1 MSDDLAYRKTTF
13 HKRSGIGLAAL
24 VIGAVTFALLATT
37 VLRPLKGYAE
47 QTGAGA
53 SNTIYLPLITK
64 AACSADM
71 PRINAPRFT
80 GTIPFERTAIA
91 WFGKVSPSQNYT
103 DIRVGYN
110 ANELYIYLAI
120 FDRHL
125 WYDENPTPQTL
136 TQWDAVTLLLDT
148 SGGTVVS
155 PSSWKFVAQL
165 YGDESPQRRAVYRG
179 SATGWQPASITF
191 RAKPGWRGNAL
202 NDNSDSDRGWAMSFT
217 IPFSSLGLSSAP
229 PEGTSWR
236 MAVIVHDRDTRA
248 GPPVGDQAW
257 PPQTPLESPGCWS
270 FLNFGLPSYQ
280 TSTPP
285 TGSLLIR
292 RPREGSPLVPDADVG
307 AAIKNQCP
315 GDDNHIWNEWG
326 NRNYGREPDFNI
338 QNQSDVA
345 DWPCFAKYYVTFP
358 LDGIPPGKVIV
369 SATLTLHQFGNS
381 GGSGEA
387 KRSWIQVLVA
397 SGDWDENTITWNNA
411 PLAYENVGG
420 SWVDPLTSTPGWPGV
435 PRTWDV
441 SYAVAR
447 AYARGEPLRLI
458 LYSADSDYH
467 SGKYFVSS
475 DTGDWNTT
483 GRPRLEVRWG
493 EAR

>member
-1 MSDDLAYRKTTF
+1 MFRTTALF
-13 HKRSGIGLAAL
+13 RARRGVGVTTL
-24 VIGAVTFALLATT
+24 VIGTIVVTLTAAG
-37 VLRPLKGYAE
+37 LRPSTGYAE
-47 QTGAGA
+47 QNDISAA
-53 SNTIYLPLITK
+53 NTIYLPLVVK
-64 AACSADM
+64 ASCAADT
-71 PRINAPRFT
+71 PRINAPKFT
-80 GTIPFERTAIA
+80 GAIPFERTAIA
-91 WFGKVSPSQNYT
+91 WFGKVSPTQNYS

-110 ANELYIYLAI
+110 ADELYVYLAI

-148 SGGTVVS
+148 SGGATLS

-165 YGDESPQRRAVYRG
+165 YGDPSPQRRAVYRG
-179 SATGWQPASITF
+179 SATGWQQTNVTF
-191 RAKPGWRGNAL
+191 DALPGWRGNAL
-202 NDNSDSDRGWAMSFT
+202 NDNSDSDRGWAMGFT
-217 IPFSSLGLSSAP
+217 IPFSSLGLSSP
-229 PEGTSWR
+229 PPDGTSWR

-248 GPPVGDQAW
+248 GPPIGDQMW
-257 PPQTPLESPGCWS
+257 PPQTPLDAPGCWGL
-270 FLNFGLPSYQ
+270 LNFGLPVYQ
-280 TSTPP
+280 TSTTP
-285 TGSLLIR
+285 TGSLVIR
-292 RPREGSPLVPDADVG
+292 RPTENSPLVPDADVG
-307 AAIKNQCP
+307 GAITNQCP
-315 GDDNHIWNEWG
+315 GDENHIWNEWG
-326 NRNYGREPDFNI
+326 NRNYGRAPNFNI

-381 GGSGEA
+381 GGAGQA
-387 KRSWIQVLVA
+387 KPSWIQVSVA
-397 SGDWDENTITWNNA
+397 AGDWNEQTITWNNA
-411 PLAYENVGG
+411 PIAYENVAI
-420 SWVDPLTSTPGWPGV
+420 SRVDPVTGSINWPGV

-458 LYSADSDYH
+458 LYSADSEYH
-467 SGKYFVSS
+467 SGKYFASS
-475 DTGDWNTT
+475 DTGDWNIE

>member
-1 MSDDLAYRKTTF
+1 MFRTPIFRAR
-13 HKRSGIGLAAL
+13 RGAGLTAL
-24 VIGAVTFALLATT
+24 LTVTVAIVLATT
-37 VLRPLKGYAE
+37 AGLPASPGYAE
-47 QTGAGA
+47 QDTSGAG
-53 SNTIYLPLITK
+53 TTVYLPLVTR
-64 AACSADM
+64 ASCPADM

-91 WFGKVSPSQNYT
+91 WFGKVSPTQNYT

-110 ANELYIYLAI
+110 ANELYVYLAI

-125 WYDENPTPQTL
+125 WYDTNPSPQTL
-136 TQWDAVTLLLDT
+136 TQWDAVTLMLDT
-148 SGGTVVS
+148 SGGAALS

-165 YGDESPQRRAVYRG
+165 YGDRSPQRRAVYRG
-179 SATGWQPASITF
+179 SAAGWQQTSVTF
-191 RAKPGWRGNAL
+191 DALPGWRGNAL
-202 NDNSDSDRGWAMSFT
+202 NDNSDSDRGWAMRFT

-248 GPPVGDQAW
+248 GPPIGDQFW
-257 PPQTPLESPGCWS
+257 PPQGSLDAPGCWG

-280 TSTPP
+280 TSATP
-285 TGSLLIR
+285 TGSLTIR
-292 RPREGSPLVPDADVG
+292 RPTERSPLVPDADVG
-307 AAIKNQCP
+307 GAITNQCP
-315 GDDNHIWNEWG
+315 GDENHIWNEWG
-326 NRNYGREPDFNI
+326 NRNYGRAPDFNI
-338 QNQSDVA
+338 QNQSDVS

-358 LDGIPPGKVIV
+358 LDGIPRGKVIV

-381 GGSGEA
+381 GGAGQA
-387 KRSWIQVLVA
+387 KPSWIQVLVA
-397 SGDWDENTITWNNA
+397 AEDWNEQTITWNNA
-411 PLAYENVGG
+411 PIAYENVAV
-420 SWVDPLTSTPGWPGV
+420 SRVDPITGSINWPGV

-441 SYAVAR
+441 SYAAAR

-475 DTGDWNTT
+475 DTGDWNIA
-483 GRPRLEVRWG
+483 GRPRLDVRWG
-493 EAR
+493 ETR